1 MDLFAVVRLE
11 NPRSVAVG
19 VRPLGDGEQT
29 ILQATAGRVVDL
41 VIPDPEGSPDVIAA
55 EPIQEVAPP
64 VQPGPDAAQP
74 PLPETVIHLEETDS
88 EMEESSPL
96 TRKRALG
103 GDGEGPSKRPRIE
116 VEKSPSF
123 TEVQME

>member
-11 NPRSVAVG
+11 KPRSVAVG

-74 PLPETVIHLEETDS
+74 PPPETVIHLEETDS

-96 TRKRALG
+96 TRKRASG
-103 GDGEGPSKRPRIE
+103 GYGEGPSKRPRTE
-116 VEKSPSF
+116 AGGSSSF
-123 TEVQME
+123 TEVQMK